1 MKMIFRKQSTSGNII
16 KECSSTEVA
25 VEYLRQIT
33 EDNFMEAFNMM
44 IDETNQGQGYGS
56 KIDDSGLT

>member
-1 MKMIFRKQSTSGNII
+1 MIFRKQSTSGNII
-16 KECSSTEVA
+16 KECSNTEVA

-44 IDETNQGQGYGS
+44 IDESNQGQGYGS

>member
-1 MKMIFRKQSTSGNII
+1 MIFRKQSTSGNII

-56 KIDDSGLT
+56 KIDDSRLT

>member
-1 MKMIFRKQSTSGNII
+1 M
-16 KECSSTEVA
+16 
-25 VEYLRQIT
+25 EYLRQIT

-56 KIDDSGLT
+56 KIA

>member
-1 MKMIFRKQSTSGNII
+1 MIFRKQSTSGNII

-44 IDETNQGQGYGS
+44 IDESNQGQGYGS
-56 KIDDSGLT
+56 KIDDSRLT

>member
-1 MKMIFRKQSTSGNII
+1 MIFRKQSTSGNII

-25 VEYLRQIT
+25 VEYLRQIR

-44 IDETNQGQGYGS
+44 IDESNQGQGDGS